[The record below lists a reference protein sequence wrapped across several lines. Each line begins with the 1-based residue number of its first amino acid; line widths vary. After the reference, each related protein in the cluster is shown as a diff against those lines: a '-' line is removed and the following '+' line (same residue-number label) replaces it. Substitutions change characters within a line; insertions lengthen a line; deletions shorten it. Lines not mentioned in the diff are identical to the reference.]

1 MSAENEAGNLM
12 AKAMQMMNRLP
23 KMMDEVMS
31 KANEKKEREYIT
43 TSEGLKVYKDSIA
56 AEKKGWLGKK
66 YYVLNNGLIIK
77 Q

>member
-1 MSAENEAGNLM
+1 MI
-12 AKAMQMMNRLP
+12 
-23 KMMDEVMS
+23 DEVMS